1 MHTELT
7 VNPQS
12 ASGQSYQAA
21 GQLTCASLQCEALK
35 LWHLCR
41 AQSQEP
47 GRAPRTTFSKS
58 SVHTAVVGS
67 RRQERDGRDKGA
79 PFLEAPISSENLK
92 RLGDGGEMACG
103 LGGIGKGKWRGEGE
117 NVGESVG
124 EA

>member
-1 MHTELT
+1 MHTELP

-41 AQSQEP
+41 AQSQVP

-79 PFLEAPISSENLK
+79 PFLEAPTSSEKLK
-92 RLGDGGEMACG
+92 RLGEQRGNNVWA
-103 LGGIGKGKWRGEGE
+103 WRNRKRKMEGVKE
-117 NVGESVG
+117 RT
-124 EA
+124 